1 MAIQF
6 ARIEIVGRSEGKNAC
21 LKAAYNARLII
32 KDERTNITYN
42 FSKKG
47 DNVYH
52 AVLLPSHVDQKFK
65 NPSILMNE
73 VERSEKRKNSQLLK
87 DVVIALPDDKELDLD
102 DRITITHKIIEE
114 MGWVRNGLGVQVDI
128 HQPHDGEKNW
138 HAHLL
143 VTTRRFT
150 EDGKALGAKAVDL
163 NPKFAKVKGK
173 AFIIPEDKIIHE
185 KAKEVINQYFA
196 KLGLEIRVDPISFM
210 PQQHVGPTRMR
221 SIINEI
227 SEQNNICRLAHL
239 EIIKGA
245 DGVLDRMIRH
255 QAIFT
260 KLDIEKAVKEIK
272 EEAEKQKLIREIL
285 NSDRLVKLYNEDGTD
300 TKYYTTQEI
309 RDEELRILRI
319 ADKINSQIHFNNVIK
334 LKSAID
340 NLASVNEAQRASLH
354 HILINSQGIRILQG
368 RAGSGKSQVL
378 AKAYKIATNHG
389 QNIIGLAPT
398 HKAASELK
406 SKGYQKCHTV
416 KGFLFKLYNGKA
428 NLPRNTTLVVDEAGM
443 VGNSDYLELLKVA
456 RSNNCNLILA
466 GDERQLTSVE
476 RGGMFTVLASKF
488 GSYELS
494 NIRRQ
499 SKAWAREM
507 ASCFAKSDIA
517 GGLRLLAQHK
527 CLKIDHTLEE
537 SMARL
542 INDWSNSK
550 FALNE
555 RLIITMRNAE
565 VDSINQGI
573 RELLKAKGLLTGQ
586 EYRCYIP
593 AQQYEDYMAG
603 DRILF
608 KTTIKDLQIE
618 NGEFATITSVSNDK
632 FVTKTDSG
640 KEIEFN
646 PQDVS
651 FKHGYASTVYKA
663 QGASIK
669 DVYVLH
675 NLAGNS
681 RNSYVAM
688 TRHIEEVKLYYN
700 REATRNMASLISQ
713 LSKIDNRLSSIN
725 FKTLEELVAI
735 QDQKNKSPNII
746 DKVGNWF
753 KGVVE
758 DIKDRLHSND
768 NYYHLRV
775 RSRSSAKVAEILRST
790 STNFATSHKAQEEQK
805 SSSYNLT
812 NCNKQD
818 TTISVKLQED
828 IMAKNKIDYNSI
840 NKQKAV
846 ELKQLLSF
854 KAEEIGRNLLGSPN
868 KHLSNSQVLRWEKD
882 GKIVMRIGGSKAG
895 RWYDFSKGEGG
906 DLFTLVQREKNCDFV
921 EAKKYLQDMVG
932 VSNNSKLLEDKIKEQ
947 FDQKVKNQDQQA
959 KYAEISKIKRAEELY
974 EKSDSIIYMTP
985 NNIAKKYLLE
995 HRGIK
1000 KILTGYQLNNDLRTN
1015 MMWDSNSKQYYPAL
1029 IAFARNKDGNIT
1041 GGQSIYLN
1049 KDTNNKADI
1058 EVNKRSFGR
1067 IRGSFVEIN
1076 KNNEQQNV
1084 QSRNVQSSTD
1094 GNNSVSNITIIAEGV
1109 ETALSIAEAGIK
1121 GKILCSLGVSNIRN
1135 YEPIKGER
1143 IIIAADND
1151 GQEAV
1156 SVHTV
1161 MKAQEELISKGAVV
1175 SIIRPPEKGDF
1186 NDMLKSQGAES
1197 INKLIEPEIAKL
1209 TVASKITK
1217 QSSLKASDD
1226 SKSQF
1231 QYIELLLS
1239 KMVNNDNN
1247 ELNNLQQQ
1255 QIKALAQFGTAE
1267 NIDTALQIY
1276 REKGIDSCTAY
1287 SNKIC
1292 IAAIEQKIQKD
1303 LQIMQNKFDPNY
1315 NLGDKKFCD
1324 IVVHDFQGKSHL
1336 VPEDYLNA
1344 IGRDKQIMQYISPS
1358 SEIAKEIRSAVKQ
1371 VSEIKLNQGIRV

>member
-1 MAIQF
+1 
-6 ARIEIVGRSEGKNAC
+6 
-21 LKAAYNARLII
+21 
-32 KDERTNITYN
+32 
-42 FSKKG
+42 
-47 DNVYH
+47 
-52 AVLLPSHVDQKFK
+52 
-65 NPSILMNE
+65 
-73 VERSEKRKNSQLLK
+73 
-87 DVVIALPDDKELDLD
+87 
-102 DRITITHKIIEE
+102 
-114 MGWVRNGLGVQVDI
+114 
-128 HQPHDGEKNW
+128 
-138 HAHLL
+138 
-143 VTTRRFT
+143 
-150 EDGKALGAKAVDL
+150 
-163 NPKFAKVKGK
+163 
-173 AFIIPEDKIIHE
+173 
-185 KAKEVINQYFA
+185 
-196 KLGLEIRVDPISFM
+196 
-210 PQQHVGPTRMR
+210 
-221 SIINEI
+221 
-227 SEQNNICRLAHL
+227 
-239 EIIKGA
+239 
-245 DGVLDRMIRH
+245 
-255 QAIFT
+255 
-260 KLDIEKAVKEIK
+260 
-272 EEAEKQKLIREIL
+272 
-285 NSDRLVKLYNEDGTD
+285 
-300 TKYYTTQEI
+300 
-309 RDEELRILRI
+309 
-319 ADKINSQIHFNNVIK
+319 
-334 LKSAID
+334 
-340 NLASVNEAQRASLH
+340 
-354 HILINSQGIRILQG
+354 
-368 RAGSGKSQVL
+368 
-378 AKAYKIATNHG
+378 
-389 QNIIGLAPT
+389 
-398 HKAASELK
+398 
-406 SKGYQKCHTV
+406 
-416 KGFLFKLYNGKA
+416 
-428 NLPRNTTLVVDEAGM
+428 M

-542 INDWSNSK
+542 IEDWSNSK

-555 RLIITMRNAE
+555 RLIITMRNVE
-565 VDSINQGI
+565 VDSLNQGF
-573 RELLKAKGLLTGQ
+573 RELLKAKGLLTGK
-586 EYRCYIP
+586 EYRCYISSEKH
-593 AQQYEDYMAG
+593 EDYMAG

-608 KTTIKDLQIE
+608 KSTNKDLQIE
-618 NGEFATITSVSNDK
+618 NGEFATITLVSNDRLIA
-632 FVTKTDSG
+632 KTDSG

-663 QGASIK
+663 QGISIK

-681 RNSYVAM
+681 RNSYVVM

-700 REATRNMASLISQ
+700 RKATRNMVSLISQ

-725 FKTLEELVAI
+725 FKTLEELLAV
-735 QDQKNKSPNII
+735 QESKSPNII

-768 NYYHLRV
+768 NYYRLR
-775 RSRSSAKVAEILRST
+775 AKLAPAEIIKSEPATKVVAIVRNT
-790 STNFATSHKAQEEQK
+790 SVNPATSHKAQEEQK
-805 SSSYNLT
+805 KKSSSDNLKK
-812 NCNKQD
+812 CNKQD
-818 TTISVKLQED
+818 TAISTKLQEEVM
-828 IMAKNKIDYNSI
+828 MAKKIIDYNSI
-840 NKQKAV
+840 NKQETL
-846 ELKQLLSF
+846 ELKQKLSF
-854 KAEEIGRNLLGSPN
+854 KAAGIGINLLGSPN
-868 KHLSNSQVLRWEKD
+868 KHLSNSQLLRWEKD

-895 RWYDFSKGEGG
+895 IWHDFSTGEGG

-932 VSNNSKLLEDKIKEQ
+932 ISNNSKLLEDKIKEQ

-985 NNIAKKYLLE
+985 NNIAKRYLSE

-1000 KILTGYQLNNDLRTN
+1000 EVLTRYQLSNDLRTN
-1015 MMWDSNSKQYYPAL
+1015 MMWDNNSKQYYPAL
-1029 IAFARNKDGNIT
+1029 IAFARNKDGNIS

-1058 EVNKRSFGR
+1058 KVNKRSFGR

-1084 QSRNVQSSTD
+1084 QSRNVQSRNVQSSKD
-1094 GNNSVSNITIIAEGV
+1094 GNNSASNVTIIAEGL
-1109 ETALSIAEAGIK
+1109 ETALSIREAGIK

-1151 GQEAV
+1151 GKDAV
-1156 SVHTV
+1156 SVNTV
-1161 MKAQEELISKGAVV
+1161 IKAQEELIRQGAVV
-1175 SIIRPPEKGDF
+1175 AIIRPPEKGDF

-1209 TVASKITK
+1209 TAASKVTELK
-1217 QSSLKASDD
+1217 SSLKASDD
-1226 SKSQF
+1226 RKSQIKS
-1231 QYIELLLS
+1231 IELLFS
-1239 KMVNNDNN
+1239 KLANNDNN

-1255 QIKALAQFGTAE
+1255 QITALVKFGTAE
-1267 NIDTALQIY
+1267 NINTALQIY
-1276 REKGIDSCTAY
+1276 REKGIDSCLLY
-1287 SNKIC
+1287 SYKIC
-1292 IAAIEQKIQKD
+1292 KAVIEQKIEKD

-1315 NLGDKKFCD
+1315 NLGDKRFCD
-1324 IVVHDFQGKSHL
+1324 IVIYDFQGKSHL

-1344 IGRDKQIMQYISPS
+1344 IGRDKQVMQYINQA
-1358 SEIAKEIRSAVKQ
+1358 SEIGKVIKTEIKNC
-1371 VSEIKLNQGIRV
+1371 SENKLNQGIRV

>member
-6 ARIEIVGRSEGKNAC
+6 ARIEIVSRSSGGNAC

-32 KDERTNITYN
+32 KDEIINITYN
-42 FSKKG
+42 FSKKD

-52 AVLLPSHVDQKFK
+52 AVLLPNYVDHKFK
-65 NPSILMNE
+65 DPRVLMNE
-73 VERSEKRKNSQLLK
+73 VERLETRKNSQLLK
-87 DVVIALPDDKELDLD
+87 DVVIALPDDKELDLN
-102 DRITITHKIIEE
+102 DRIAITHKIIEE
-114 MGWVRNGLGVQVDI
+114 MGWVKNGLGVQIDI

-138 HAHLL
+138 HAHVL
-143 VTTRRFT
+143 VTTRRFA
-150 EDGKALGAKAVDL
+150 EDGKTLGAKAVDL

-173 AFIIPEDKIIHE
+173 AFIIPEDKIIHAR
-185 KAKEVINQYFA
+185 AKEVINKYFA

-227 SEQNNICRLAHL
+227 AEQNKICKLAHL
-239 EIIKGA
+239 EIVKNS
-245 DGVLDRMIRH
+245 DGVLNRIIRY

-260 KLDIEKAVKEIK
+260 KLDIEKAVKEIQ
-272 EEAEKQKLIREIL
+272 EEAEKQKLIREVL
-285 NSDRLVKLYNEDGTD
+285 NSDRLVKLYNEDGTN

-319 ADKINSQIHFNNVIK
+319 ADKVNSQIHFNNVIK

-340 NLASVNEAQRASLH
+340 NLASVNEAQRESLQ
-354 HILINSQGIRILQG
+354 HILINNQGIRILQG
-368 RAGSGKSQVL
+368 RAGTGKSQVL
-378 AKAYKIATNHG
+378 AEAYKIATNHG
-389 QNIIGLAPT
+389 QNIIGLSPT

-406 SKGYQKCHTV
+406 SKGYLQCHTV

-428 NLPRNTTLVVDEAGM
+428 DLPRDSLLVVDEAGM
-443 VGNSDYLELLKVA
+443 VSNSDYLELLKVA
-456 RSNNCNLILA
+456 RNNNCNLILA

-476 RGGMFTVLASKF
+476 RGGMFAVLASKF

-494 NIRRQ
+494 DIRRQ

-507 ASCFAKSDIA
+507 ASCFARSDIT

-555 RLIITMRNAE
+555 RLIITMRNVE

-573 RELLKAKGLLTGQ
+573 RELLKSKGLLTGT
-586 EYRCYIP
+586 EYRHHLSS
-593 AQQYEDYMAG
+593 EKHGDYMAG

-608 KTTIKDLQIE
+608 KVTNKDLQIE

-632 FVTKTDSG
+632 FVARTDSG

-700 REATRNMASLISQ
+700 KDSTRNIASLISQ
-713 LSKIDNRLSSIN
+713 LNKIDNRLSSIN

-735 QDQKNKSPNII
+735 QDQENKSPNII

-775 RSRSSAKVAEILRST
+775 KLEPPAKVAEILGST
-790 STNFATSHKAQEEQK
+790 STNLATSHKVQEERTR
-805 SSSYNLT
+805 SSYNLK

-828 IMAKNKIDYNSI
+828 IMAKNKINYNSI
-840 NKQKAV
+840 NKQEAL
-846 ELKQLLSF
+846 ELKQKLSF

-868 KHLSNSQVLRWEKD
+868 KHLSNSQLLRWEKD
-882 GKIVMRIGGSKAG
+882 GKIAMKIGGSKAG
-895 RWYDFSKGEGG
+895 IWYDFSKDEGG

-921 EAKKYLQDMVG
+921 EAKKYLQNMVG
-932 VSNNSKLLEDKIKEQ
+932 MSTNSKDLVTNLKLNKNKQVKTNDQKEQ
-947 FDQKVKNQDQQA
+947 YD
-959 KYAEISKIKRAEELY
+959 EIAKIKRAIGLY
-974 EKSDSIIYMTP
+974 EKSDSVKYVMP
-985 NNIAKKYLLE
+985 NNVAKRYLSE

-1000 KILTGYQLNNDLRTN
+1000 EVLTRYQLSNDLRTD

-1029 IAFARNKDGNIT
+1029 IAFARNTDGNIT

-1058 EVNKRSFGR
+1058 EVNKRSFGK
-1067 IRGSFVEIN
+1067 IKGSFVEIS

-1084 QSRNVQSSTD
+1084 QSSKD
-1094 GNNSVSNITIIAEGV
+1094 GNNSASNVTIIAEGL
-1109 ETALSIAEAGIK
+1109 ETALSIREAGIK

-1151 GQEAV
+1151 GKEAV
-1156 SVHTV
+1156 SVNTV
-1161 MKAQEELISKGAVV
+1161 IKAQEELISKGAAVA
-1175 SIIRPPEKGDF
+1175 IIRPLETGDF
-1186 NDMLKSQGAES
+1186 NDVLKSQGAES
-1197 INKLIEPEIAKL
+1197 IRNLLEPEIIKL
-1209 TVASKITK
+1209 TAATKVTK

-1226 SKSQF
+1226 RKSQF
-1231 QYIELLLS
+1231 KSIELLFS

-1247 ELNNLQQQ
+1247 RLNNLQQQ

-1267 NIDTALQIY
+1267 NINTALQIY
-1276 REKGIDSCTAY
+1276 RAKGIDSCTAY

-1303 LQIMQNKFDPNY
+1303 LQIIKNKFDPNY
-1315 NLGDKKFCD
+1315 NLGYKRFSD
-1324 IVVHDFQGKSHL
+1324 IVVYDFQGKSHL

-1344 IGRDKQIMQYISPS
+1344 IGRDKQVMQYVSPS
-1358 SEIAKEIRSAVKQ
+1358 SEIGQTIKSELQKASEVKL
-1371 VSEIKLNQGIRV
+1371 SQGIRV

>member
-6 ARIEIVGRSEGKNAC
+6 ARIEIVSRSSGGNSC
-21 LKAAYNARLII
+21 CKAAYNARMII
-32 KDERTNITYN
+32 KDERTNVTYN

-73 VERSEKRKNSQLLK
+73 VEKSEKRKNSQLLK
-87 DVVIALPDDKELDLD
+87 DIVIALPDDKELDLE
-102 DRITITHKIIEE
+102 DRIAITHEIIEE
-114 MGWVRNGLGVQVDI
+114 IGWVRNGLGVQVDI

-150 EDGKALGAKAVDL
+150 ENGKALGAKAVDL

-173 AFIIPEDKIIHE
+173 AFIIPEDQIIHE
-185 KAKEVINQYFA
+185 RAKEVINKYFA
-196 KLGLEIRVDPISFM
+196 KLGLEIRVDPISFS
-210 PQQHVGPTRMR
+210 PEQHVGPTRMR

-227 SEQNNICRLAHL
+227 AEQNKICKLAHL
-239 EIIKGA
+239 EIVKNS
-245 DGVLDRMIRH
+245 DGVLNRIIRH

-260 KLDIEKAVKEIK
+260 KFDIEKAVKEIP
-272 EEAEKQKLIREIL
+272 EEAEKQKLIREVL

-300 TKYYTTQEI
+300 TKYYTTKGV
-309 RDEELRILRI
+309 RDEELRIVRI
-319 ADKINSQIHFNNVIK
+319 ADKVNSQIHFNNVIK
-334 LKSAID
+334 LKSDID

-368 RAGSGKSQVL
+368 RAGTGKSQVL
-378 AKAYKIATNHG
+378 AEGYKIATNHG

-406 SKGYQKCHTV
+406 SKGYQQCHTV

-428 NLPRNTTLVVDEAGM
+428 DLARNSLLVVDEAGM

-476 RGGMFTVLASKF
+476 RGGMFAVLASKF

-499 SKAWAREM
+499 SKVWAREM
-507 ASCFAKSDIA
+507 ASCFARSDIT
-517 GGLRLLAQHK
+517 GGLHLLEQHN
-527 CLKIDHTLEE
+527 CLKSDHTLEE

-542 INDWSNSK
+542 IEDWSNSK

-555 RLIITMRNAE
+555 RLIITMCNIE

-573 RELLKAKGLLTGQ
+573 RELLKAKGLLTGK
-586 EYRCYIP
+586 EYRRYLP
-593 AQQYEDYMAG
+593 SQQYEDYMAG

-608 KTTIKDLQIE
+608 KSTNKDLQIE
-618 NGEFATITSVSNDK
+618 NGEFATITLVSNDK
-632 FVTKTDSG
+632 FVAKTDSG

-688 TRHIEEVKLYYN
+688 TRHIEEVKFYYN
-700 REATRNMASLISQ
+700 RKATRNMASLISQ

-725 FKTLEELVAI
+725 FKTLEELLAV
-735 QDQKNKSPNII
+735 QESKSPNII

-768 NYYHLRV
+768 NYYHLRIS
-775 RSRSSAKVAEILRST
+775 SRPPAKVAEILRST
-790 STNFATSHKAQEEQK
+790 STNLAISHKAQEERK

-828 IMAKNKIDYNSI
+828 IMAKTKIDYNSI
-840 NKQKAV
+840 NKQEAL
-846 ELKQLLSF
+846 ELKQRLSF
-854 KAEEIGRNLLGSPN
+854 KAEEIGRSLLGSPN

-882 GKIVMRIGGSKAG
+882 GKIAMKINGSKAG

-921 EAKKYLQDMVG
+921 EAKKYLQNMVG

-974 EKSDSIIYMTP
+974 KKSDSVKYVMP
-985 NNIAKKYLLE
+985 NNIAKKYLSE

-1067 IRGSFVEIN
+1067 IRGSFVEIS
-1076 KNNEQQNV
+1076 KNNEQQNIPN
-1084 QSRNVQSSTD
+1084 SKD
-1094 GNNSVSNITIIAEGV
+1094 GNNSASNVTIIAEGL
-1109 ETALSIAEAGIK
+1109 ETALSIREAGIK

-1151 GQEAV
+1151 GKDAV
-1156 SVHTV
+1156 SVNTV
-1161 MKAQEELISKGAVV
+1161 IKAQEELIRQGAVV

-1186 NDMLKSQGAES
+1186 NDMLKSQGVES
-1197 INKLIEPEIAKL
+1197 IRNIIEPEIEKL
-1209 TVASKITK
+1209 TVASNAIELK
-1217 QSSLKASDD
+1217 SSLKANDNR
-1226 SKSQF
+1226 KSQIKS
-1231 QYIELLLS
+1231 IELLFS
-1239 KMVNNDNN
+1239 KFANNDNN
-1247 ELNNLQQQ
+1247 GLNNLQQQ
-1255 QIKALAQFGTAE
+1255 QITALAKFGTEE
-1267 NIDTALQIY
+1267 NINIALQIY

-1292 IAAIEQKIQKD
+1292 IAAIEQKIEKD

-1315 NLGDKKFCD
+1315 NLGDKKFSD
-1324 IVVHDFQGKSHL
+1324 IVIYDFQGKSHL

-1344 IGRDKQIMQYISPS
+1344 IGRDKQVMQYISPS
-1358 SEIAKEIRSAVKQ
+1358 SEIGKEIRSAVKQ

>member
-6 ARIEIVGRSEGKNAC
+6 ARIEIVSRSEGKNAC

-52 AVLLPSHVDQKFK
+52 AVLLPDYVDKRFK
-65 NPSILMNE
+65 NPRVLMNE
-73 VERSEKRKNSQLLK
+73 VERTEKRKNSQLLK
-87 DVVIALPDDKELDLD
+87 DIVIALPDDKELDLD
-102 DRITITHKIIEE
+102 DRIAITHEIIKE
-114 MGWVRNGLGVQVDI
+114 MGWVKNGLGVQVDI
-128 HQPHDGEKNW
+128 HKPHDGEKNW
-138 HAHLL
+138 HAHVL
-143 VTTRRFT
+143 VTTRRFAK
-150 EDGKALGAKAVDL
+150 DGKTLGAKAVDL
-163 NPKFAKVKGK
+163 NPKFAKVQGK
-173 AFIIPEDKIIHE
+173 AFIIPEGEIIHE
-185 KAKEVINQYFA
+185 RAKEVINKYFA

-227 SEQNNICRLAHL
+227 AEQNKICKLAHL
-239 EIIKGA
+239 EIVKNS
-245 DGVLDRMIRH
+245 DGVLNRIIRH

-260 KLDIEKAVKEIK
+260 KLDIEKAVKEIP
-272 EEAEKQKLIREIL
+272 EEAEKQKLIREVL

-300 TKYYTTQEI
+300 TKYYTTIDI
-309 RDEELRILRI
+309 RDEELRIVRI
-319 ADKINSQIHFNNVIK
+319 ADKVNSQIHFNNVIK

-340 NLASVNEAQRASLH
+340 NLASVNEAQRESLQ

-368 RAGSGKSQVL
+368 RAGTGKSQVL
-378 AKAYKIATNHG
+378 AEAYKIATNNG
-389 QNIIGLAPT
+389 QNVIGLSPT

-406 SKGYQKCHTV
+406 SKGYRQCYTV

-428 NLPRNTTLVVDEAGM
+428 ELPRSTTLVVDEAGM

-466 GDERQLTSVE
+466 GDERQLTSIE

-517 GGLRLLAQHK
+517 GGLQLLEQHK
-527 CLKIDHTLEE
+527 CLKIDHMLEE

-573 RELLKAKGLLTGQ
+573 RELLKAKGLLTGK
-586 EYRCYIP
+586 EYRRYASP
-593 AQQYEDYMAG
+593 KKYEDYMAG

-608 KTTIKDLQIE
+608 KSTNKDLQIE
-618 NGEFATITSVSNDK
+618 NGEFATITLVSNDRLIA
-632 FVTKTDSG
+632 KTDSG

-700 REATRNMASLISQ
+700 RKATRNRTSLISQ

-725 FKTLEELVAI
+725 FKTLEELVTI
-735 QDQKNKSPNII
+735 QENKSPNII

-768 NYYHLRV
+768 NYYHLRIS
-775 RSRSSAKVAEILRST
+775 SRPPAKVAEILRST
-790 STNFATSHKAQEEQK
+790 STNFATSHKAQEERK

-828 IMAKNKIDYNSI
+828 IMAKNKIDYNTI

-846 ELKQLLSF
+846 ELKQRLSF
-854 KAEEIGRNLLGSPN
+854 KAEEIGRNLLDSPN

-882 GKIVMRIGGSKAG
+882 GKIAMKINGSKAG

-906 DLFTLVQREKNCDFV
+906 DLFTLVQREKNCDFI
-921 EAKKYLQDMVG
+921 EAKKYLQNMVG
-932 VSNNSKLLEDKIKEQ
+932 VSTNSKDLAANLAAN
-947 FDQKVKNQDQQA
+947 KNQQIKTPTGQDD
-959 KYAEISKIKRAEELY
+959 EIVKIKRAIGLY
-974 EKSDSIIYMTP
+974 EKSDSLKYVMP
-985 NNIAKKYLLE
+985 GHVAKRYLSE

-1000 KILTGYQLNNDLRTN
+1000 EVLTRYQLSFDLRTK
-1015 MMWDSNSKQYYPAL
+1015 MMWDTHSKEYYPAL

-1067 IRGSFVEIN
+1067 IRGSFVEIS
-1076 KNNEQQNV
+1076 KNNEQQNIPN
-1084 QSRNVQSSTD
+1084 SKD
-1094 GNNSVSNITIIAEGV
+1094 GNNSASNVTVIAEGV
-1109 ETALSIAEAGIK
+1109 ETALSIVEAGIK

-1151 GQEAV
+1151 GKDAV
-1156 SVHTV
+1156 SVNTII
-1161 MKAQEELISKGAVV
+1161 KAQEELISKGAAVA
-1175 SIIRPPEKGDF
+1175 IIRPLETGDF
-1186 NDMLKSQGAES
+1186 NDVLKSQGAES
-1197 INKLIEPEIAKL
+1197 IRNLLEPEIAKL
-1209 TVASKITK
+1209 TVASNAIGLK
-1217 QSSLKASDD
+1217 SSLKASDD
-1226 SKSQF
+1226 RKSQF
-1231 QYIELLLS
+1231 QSIELLFS
-1239 KMVNNDNN
+1239 KFANNDNN
-1247 ELNNLQQQ
+1247 GLNNLQQQ
-1255 QIKALAQFGTAE
+1255 QIKALAKFGTAE

-1276 REKGIDSCTAY
+1276 REKGIDSCMLY

-1292 IAAIEQKIQKD
+1292 IAAIEKKIQKD

-1315 NLGDKKFCD
+1315 NLGDKKFSD
-1324 IVVHDFQGKSHL
+1324 IVIYDFQGKSHL

-1344 IGRDKQIMQYISPS
+1344 IGRDKQVMQYISPS

-1371 VSEIKLNQGIRV
+1371 VSEHKLSQGIRV

>member
-1 MAIQF
+1 MGLEF
-6 ARIEIVGRSEGKNAC
+6 
-21 LKAAYNARLII
+21 RLIFI
-32 KDERTNITYN
+32 
-42 FSKKG
+42 
-47 DNVYH
+47 
-52 AVLLPSHVDQKFK
+52 
-65 NPSILMNE
+65 NPMM
-73 VERSEKRKNSQLLK
+73 
-87 DVVIALPDDKELDLD
+87 D
-102 DRITITHKIIEE
+102 
-114 MGWVRNGLGVQVDI
+114 
-128 HQPHDGEKNW
+128 EKNW
-138 HAHLL
+138 HAHVL

-150 EDGKALGAKAVDL
+150 EDGKSLGAKAVDL

-173 AFIIPEDKIIHE
+173 AFIIPEDQIIHE
-185 KAKEVINQYFA
+185 RAKEVINKYFA
-196 KLGLEIRVDPISFM
+196 KLGLENRVDPISFS
-210 PQQHVGPTRMR
+210 PEQHVGPTRMR

-227 SEQNNICRLAHL
+227 AEQNKICRLAHL

-260 KLDIEKAVKEIK
+260 KLDIEKAVKEIP

-285 NSDRLVKLYNEDGTD
+285 NSDRLIKLYNEDGTD
-300 TKYYTTQEI
+300 TKYYTTIDI
-309 RDEELRILRI
+309 RDEELRIVRI
-319 ADKINSQIHFNNVIK
+319 ADKVNSQIHFNNVIK

-340 NLASVNEAQRASLH
+340 NLTSVNEAQRASLH
-354 HILINSQGIRILQG
+354 HILINSQGIRVLQG
-368 RAGSGKSQVL
+368 RAGTGKSQVL
-378 AKAYKIATNHG
+378 AEGYKIATNNG
-389 QNIIGLAPT
+389 QNVIGLSPT

-406 SKGYQKCHTV
+406 SKGYRQCHTV

-476 RGGMFTVLASKF
+476 RGGMFAVLASKF

-494 NIRRQ
+494 SIRRQ
-499 SKAWAREM
+499 NKVWAREM

-517 GGLRLLAQHK
+517 GGLRLLAQHDG
-527 CLKIDHTLEE
+527 LKIDYTLEE

-573 RELLKAKGLLTGQ
+573 RELLKAKGLLTGK
-586 EYRCYIP
+586 EYRRYLP
-593 AQQYEDYMAG
+593 SQQYEDYMAG

-608 KTTIKDLQIE
+608 KSTNKDLQID
-618 NGEFATITSVSNDK
+618 NGEFATITSISNDK
-632 FVTKTDSG
+632 FVAKTDSG
-640 KEIEFN
+640 KEIECN
-646 PQDVS
+646 PGDVS

-663 QGASIK
+663 QSASIK

-688 TRHIEEVKLYYN
+688 TRHIEEVKFYYN
-700 REATRNMASLISQ
+700 RKATRNMASLISQ

-725 FKTLEELVAI
+725 FKTLEELLAV
-735 QDQKNKSPNII
+735 QESKSPNII

-775 RSRSSAKVAEILRST
+775 KLEPPAKVAEILRST
-790 STNFATSHKAQEEQK
+790 STNLATSHKAQEERK

-828 IMAKNKIDYNSI
+828 IMAKNKIDYNAI

-846 ELKQLLSF
+846 ELKQRLSF

-868 KHLSNSQVLRWEKD
+868 KHLSNSQLLRWEKD
-882 GKIVMRIGGSKAG
+882 GKIAMKIGGSKAG

-906 DLFTLVQREKNCDFV
+906 DLFTLVQREKNCDFI

-932 VSNNSKLLEDKIKEQ
+932 MSTNGGKYLAANLAAD
-947 FDQKVKNQDQQA
+947 KNQQIKTQTEQE
-959 KYAEISKIKRAEELY
+959 AEIAKIKRAIGLY
-974 EKSDSIIYMTP
+974 EKSDSIKYSMP
-985 NNIAKKYLLE
+985 NNVAKRYLSE

-1000 KILTGYQLNNDLRTN
+1000 EVLTRYQLSNDLRTN
-1015 MMWDSNSKQYYPAL
+1015 MMWDNNSKQYYPAL

-1049 KDTNNKADI
+1049 KETNNKADI

-1084 QSRNVQSSTD
+1084 QSRNIQSSKD
-1094 GNNSVSNITIIAEGV
+1094 GNNSASNVTIIAEGL
-1109 ETALSIAEAGIK
+1109 ETALSIREAGIK

-1151 GQEAV
+1151 GKDAV
-1156 SVHTV
+1156 SVNTV
-1161 MKAQEELISKGAVV
+1161 IKAQEELISKGAVV

-1209 TVASKITK
+1209 TAASKVTELK
-1217 QSSLKASDD
+1217 SSLKASDD
-1226 SKSQF
+1226 RKSQIKS
-1231 QYIELLLS
+1231 IELLFS
-1239 KMVNNDNN
+1239 KFANNDNN
-1247 ELNNLQQQ
+1247 GLNNLQQQ
-1255 QIKALAQFGTAE
+1255 QIKALAKFGTAE

-1276 REKGIDSCTAY
+1276 REKGIDSCMLY

-1315 NLGDKKFCD
+1315 NLGDKKFSD
-1324 IVVHDFQGKSHL
+1324 IVIYDFQGKSHL
-1336 VPEDYLNA
+1336 VAEDYLNA
-1344 IGRDKQIMQYISPS
+1344 IGRDKQVMQYISPS
-1358 SEIAKEIRSAVKQ
+1358 SEIAKEIRSNGMDLPIYRINN
-1371 VSEIKLNQGIRV
+1371 SSYSSRIGN

>member
-6 ARIEIVGRSEGKNAC
+6 ARIEIVSRSEGKNAC

-65 NPSILMNE
+65 DPRVLMNE
-73 VERSEKRKNSQLLK
+73 VEKSEKRKNSQLLK
-87 DVVIALPDDKELDLD
+87 DIVIALPDDKELDLE
-102 DRITITHKIIEE
+102 DRIAITHEIIEE

-128 HQPHDGEKNW
+128 HQPQTYEKNW

-150 EDGKALGAKAVDL
+150 ENGKALGAKAVDL

-173 AFIIPEDKIIHE
+173 AFIIPEDQIIHE
-185 KAKEVINQYFA
+185 RAKEVINKYFA
-196 KLGLEIRVDPISFM
+196 KLDLEIRVDPISFM

-221 SIINEI
+221 NIINEI
-227 SEQNNICRLAHL
+227 SEQNNICKLAHL
-239 EIIKGA
+239 DIIKGA
-245 DGVLDRMIRH
+245 DGVLNRIIRH

-260 KLDIEKAVKEIK
+260 ELDIEKAVKEIP
-272 EEAEKQKLIREIL
+272 EGAEKQKLIREAL

-300 TKYYTTQEI
+300 TKYYTTIDI
-309 RDEELRILRI
+309 RDEELRIVRI
-319 ADKINSQIHFNNVIK
+319 ADKVNSQIHFNNVIK
-334 LKSAID
+334 LKSDID

-368 RAGSGKSQVL
+368 RAGTGKSQVL
-378 AKAYKIATNHG
+378 AEGYKIATNHG

-406 SKGYQKCHTV
+406 SKGYQQCHTV

-428 NLPRNTTLVVDEAGM
+428 NLPRNSLLVVDEAGM

-476 RGGMFTVLASKF
+476 RGGMFAVLASKF

-499 SKAWAREM
+499 SKVWAREM
-507 ASCFAKSDIA
+507 ASCFARSDIT
-517 GGLRLLAQHK
+517 GGLHLLEQHN
-527 CLKIDHTLEE
+527 CLKSDHTLEE

-542 INDWSNSK
+542 IEDWSNSK

-555 RLIITMRNAE
+555 RLIITMRNVE

-573 RELLKAKGLLTGQ
+573 RELLKAKGLLTGK
-586 EYRCYIP
+586 EYRHYLSS
-593 AQQYEDYMAG
+593 QQYEDYMAG

-608 KTTIKDLQIE
+608 KSTNKDLQIE
-618 NGEFATITSVSNDK
+618 NGEFATITLVSNDK
-632 FVTKTDSG
+632 FVAKTDSG

-675 NLAGNS
+675 NLSGNS

-700 REATRNMASLISQ
+700 REATRNIASLISQ

-725 FKTLEELVAI
+725 FKTLEELLAV
-735 QDQKNKSPNII
+735 QESKSPNII

-775 RSRSSAKVAEILRST
+775 RSRPPAKVAEILRST
-790 STNFATSHKAQEEQK
+790 STNFVTSHKAQEERK
-805 SSSYNLT
+805 SSSCNLN

-818 TTISVKLQED
+818 TTISVKLQEEV
-828 IMAKNKIDYNSI
+828 MAKNKIDYNSI

-846 ELKQLLSF
+846 ELKQRLSF

-868 KHLSNSQVLRWEKD
+868 KHLSNSQVLHWEKD
-882 GKIVMRIGGSKAG
+882 GKIAMKIGGSKAG
-895 RWYDFSKGEGG
+895 IWYDFSTGEGG

-932 VSNNSKLLEDKIKEQ
+932 MSTNGGKDLAANLAAD
-947 FDQKVKNQDQQA
+947 KNQQIKTQTEQYD
-959 KYAEISKIKRAEELY
+959 EIAKIKRAIRLY
-974 EKSDSIIYMTP
+974 EKSDSIKYVMP
-985 NNIAKKYLLE
+985 NNVAKRYLSE
-995 HRGIK
+995 HRGIE
-1000 KILTGYQLNNDLRTN
+1000 KILTGYQLSNDLRTD

-1041 GGQSIYLN
+1041 GGQSIYFN

-1076 KNNEQQNV
+1076 KNNEQKNIPN
-1084 QSRNVQSSTD
+1084 SKD
-1094 GNNSVSNITIIAEGV
+1094 GNNSASNVTIIAEGL
-1109 ETALSIAEAGIK
+1109 ETALSIGEAGIK

-1151 GQEAV
+1151 GKEAV
-1156 SVHTV
+1156 SFRTII
-1161 MKAQEELISKGAVV
+1161 KAQDELISKGATVT
-1175 SIIRPPEKGDF
+1175 IIRPPGKGDF

-1197 INKLIEPEIAKL
+1197 VRNLLEPEIIKL
-1209 TVASKITK
+1209 TAASKATELK
-1217 QSSLKASDD
+1217 SSLKANDN

-1231 QYIELLLS
+1231 QSIELLFS

-1247 ELNNLQQQ
+1247 GLNNLQQQ
-1255 QIKALAQFGTAE
+1255 QIQALAKFGTAE
-1267 NIDTALQIY
+1267 NINTAIQIY
-1276 REKGIDSCTAY
+1276 REKGIDSCLLY

-1303 LQIMQNKFDPNY
+1303 LQIMKNKFDPNY
-1315 NLGDKKFCD
+1315 NLGDKKFSD
-1324 IVVHDFQGKSHL
+1324 IIIYDFQGKSHL

-1344 IGRDKQIMQYISPS
+1344 IGRDKQVMQYISPS
-1358 SEIAKEIRSAVKQ
+1358 SEIGKEIKSAVKQ
-1371 VSEIKLNQGIRV
+1371 VSEVKLSQGIRV